1 MWTDFVK
8 HLGTF
13 SSAVLTGLDKHGY
26 PYSIRCQPV
35 IDHAR
40 KVLVIHP
47 SEGIEILPGLG
58 CLLCHSH
65 DERIWNLKSFIARG
79 LIEREEDLLLFRPHQ
94 FIPGMGIHGL
104 KGYLRFVADGR
115 RNAKR
120 YLEARGLKRPKVAWN
135 EMEELMV
142 LAKTGPGQDDQ
153 PPGYAEEMHGDPE
166 LDVS

>member
-1 MWTDFVK
+1 MWPDLVK

-26 PYSIRCQPV
+26 PYSIRCRPV
-35 IDHAR
+35 LEHAR

-47 SEGIEILPGLG
+47 SEGMEILPGLG

-79 LIEREEDLLLFRPHQ
+79 LIEREGDLLLFRPHQ
-94 FIPGMGIHGL
+94 LIPGMGIGGL
-104 KGYLRFVADGR
+104 RGYVRFVADGR

-142 LAKTGPGQDDQ
+142 LAKTGTGQDQ
-153 PPGYAEEMHGDPE
+153 QALEHSNEMEGKPE
-166 LDVS
+166 LDES